1 MKDKIVE
8 LIKLKQWNNVKYIIQ
23 KEKFLDDEVMGHLVE
38 AHKWTLIRFFVENGG
53 YLSQKIAISLA
64 KSGQRDLIIFCIKK
78 GAIGVFSQE
87 LLLVFTQTHQWK
99 AMILAISKGGGA
111 CCYSCYKIWLELAKS
126 CQWYILEQCFKNGNT
141 ELKSDEIEIIEAF
154 ESLLVNSGKENLV
167 ILYIEHFLFRKFS
180 DDITSKEVSE
190 MIKKARTFPFYKIF
204 PFGKVWRFLTD
215 NTLELIMFHGQW
227 NALKFY
233 IDHCI
238 YLSSSMLKKI
248 ALMKKWDILKHYVY
262 AIMVNHCM
270 GYKLSEEI
278 EMLLVRG
285 HQWKTLE
292 MYLSIPCG
300 INIHGNAVF
309 FDLSVSALN
318 LARDLHLYKFLK
330 EYDRIINERK
340 PYEDCLILFSLIS
353 YEKYCENYKKSKEY
367 LEKKIKQFS

>member
-1 MKDKIVE
+1 MKNKIVE
-8 LIKLKQWNNVKYIIQ
+8 LIKLEKWNNVKDIIQ

-87 LLLVFTQTHQWK
+87 LLLVFAQTHQWK
-99 AMILAISKGGGA
+99 AMILAISKGGVA
-111 CCYSCYKIWLELAKS
+111 CCYKTWLELAKS
-126 CQWYILEQCFKNGNT
+126 CQWYILEQCFKNGNA
-141 ELKSDEIEIIEAF
+141 ELLKSDEIEIIEAF

-190 MIKKARTFPFYKIF
+190 MIMKARTFPFYKIF
-204 PFGKVWRFLTD
+204 SFGKVWRFLTD

-262 AIMVNHCM
+262 AIMVNHCI
-270 GYKLSEEI
+270 GYELSEEI

-292 MYLSIPCG
+292 MYLSIPFG
-300 INIHGNAVF
+300 INMHGHTVF
-309 FDLSVSALN
+309 FDLSASTLD

-330 EYDRIINERK
+330 EYDRIIKERK
-340 PYEDCLILFSLIS
+340 PYEDGWYVLADIP
-353 YEKYCENYKKSKEY
+353 YEDYLKNCAIAQEY
-367 LEKKIKQFS
+367 REKKIKQFS